1 MIYPDLFVGID
12 VSKLK
17 HDVAIMNESKK
28 MVSKKLVIENSFSGF
43 QFLLETLNQLS
54 QKFQTQTLHIAM
66 EATGD
71 YWKNLYYFLKRQL
84 ESATL
89 TVINPVRTKA
99 FAKTELRR
107 AKTDAVNAKDIAQF
121 VVEKR
126 PEASVDRPPV
136 FDNIKDIDR
145 QIYLLKKQQTM
156 MTNKLRIELE
166 KVAPEIEKAFKSF
179 QGQQILALLA
189 KYPTAAAIR
198 NTPGGEL
205 AALRYGKNQW
215 RIPKNFIEKVK
226 SLSELSIAYKQG
238 AGAGLVV
245 QSLVRRLGQSQQEVQ
260 SLKNEM
266 VQLYDSVKEQDSI
279 LMSIPGITRETAIVL
294 EAYIGDINRFGNAK
308 QLIAYFGMN
317 PTVNESGKSKRKS
330 YLQKKGSPIVRHKL
344 FMVTIAI
351 ISKHVEP
358 FYSYFN
364 RLVEAGKPK
373 LVAICATMRK
383 LLAVIFALLK
393 NKHLFEYKKSETNDA

>member
-1 MIYPDLFVGID
+1 MTYPDLFVGID
-12 VSKLK
+12 ISKLK

-43 QFLLETLNQLS
+43 QFLLKTLNQLS
-54 QKFQTQTLHIAM
+54 QRFGTQTLHIGM

-71 YWKNLYYFLKRQL
+71 YWKNLYYFLKKQS
-84 ESATL
+84 ESVV

-99 FAKTELRR
+99 YAKTELRR

-126 PEASVDRPPV
+126 PEASIDRPPV

-156 MTNKLRIELE
+156 ITNKLRVELE
-166 KVAPEIEKAFKSF
+166 KVAPEIEKAFRNFK
-179 QGQQILALLA
+179 GQQILAILA
-189 KYPTAAAIR
+189 KYPTADAIR
-198 NTPGGEL
+198 NTPVAEL
-205 AALRYGKNQW
+205 AALRYGNNEWRVAKNLIQ
-215 RIPKNFIEKVK
+215 KVK
-226 SLSELSIAYKQG
+226 SLTEASIAYKQG
-238 AGAGLVV
+238 PGAGLVV
-245 QSLVRRLGQSQQEVQ
+245 QSLVRRLCQSQQEVL

-266 VQLYDSVKEQDSI
+266 VKLYDSVKEQDSI

-294 EAYIGDINRFGNAK
+294 EAYIGDVNRFGNAK

-344 FMVTIAI
+344 FMATIAM
-351 ISKHVEP
+351 ISKQQEP
-358 FYSYFN
+358 FYSYFK
-364 RLVEAGKPK
+364 RLLDAGKPK

-383 LLAVIFALLK
+383 LLAVIYALLK
-393 NKHLFEYKKSETNDA
+393 NKQKFNYKESETNE